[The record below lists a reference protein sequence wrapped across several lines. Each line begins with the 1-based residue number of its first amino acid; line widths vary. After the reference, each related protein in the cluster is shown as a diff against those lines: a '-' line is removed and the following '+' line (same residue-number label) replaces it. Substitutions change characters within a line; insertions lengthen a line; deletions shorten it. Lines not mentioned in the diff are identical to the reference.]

1 MPTVKIN
8 GCNIWYE
15 ITGKGK
21 PVVQIGGAV
30 SGHEGYALV
39 TPMIAT
45 HFAVL
50 DYDHRGYGHS
60 DRPHQKYTMD
70 TWADDL
76 KELLDALGMEKIHVH
91 GGSMGGYIAIKF
103 ATKYPE
109 RVDRLII
116 NGAAAKSDFTCR
128 CQFEVWKAVARKF
141 GMDSDE
147 LAQELCTKAFSRAH
161 LDDPETGGATAVR
174 GMREATAPNAS
185 LHVFLDACDAMIET
199 DVTPDLG
206 RVSSPTLLM
215 VGSEDVL
222 TPLDQGPDGA
232 GMRYMHERIKG
243 SELWIAEGSGHG
255 LLAERPQESA
265 EKVIEFLSA

>member
-1 MPTVKIN
+1 MSKVKVN
-8 GCNIWYE
+8 GCDIWYE
-15 ITGKGK
+15 ISGTGA

-30 SGHEGYALV
+30 SGHQGYALV
-39 TPMIAT
+39 TPEIAK
-45 HFAVL
+45 HFSVL
-50 DYDHRGYGHS
+50 DYDHRGYGLS
-60 DRPHQKYTMD
+60 DRPKQKYTMD

-76 KELLDALGMEKIHVH
+76 KALLDALGIEKTHVH

-103 ATKYPE
+103 ATKFPE
-109 RVDRLII
+109 RVDRLVI

-128 CQFEVWKAVARKF
+128 CQFEVWKAVARRY

-147 LAQELCTKAFSRAH
+147 LAQELCTKAFSRAW
-161 LDDPETGGATAVR
+161 LDSPETGGENAVR
-174 GMREATAPNAS
+174 WMREATAPNAS

-199 DVTPDLG
+199 DVTSQLS

-222 TPLDQGPDGA
+222 TPVDQGPDGA
-232 GMRYMHERIKG
+232 GMRYMHEHIRG

-255 LLAERPQESA
+255 LLAERAQETVK
-265 EKVIEFLSA
+265 KVIEFLSD

>member
-1 MPTVKIN
+1 MAKAKVN
-8 GCNIWYE
+8 GCDIWYE
-15 ITGKGK
+15 IRGSGR

-39 TPMIAT
+39 TPEMSK
-45 HFAVL
+45 HFSVL
-50 DYDHRGYGHS
+50 DYDHRGYGMS

-76 KELLDALGMEKIHVH
+76 KGLLDDLSIEKTHVH

-109 RVDRLII
+109 RVDRLVI

-128 CQFEVWKAVARKF
+128 SQFEVWKAVALKF
-141 GMDSDE
+141 GIDSDE
-147 LAQELCTKAFSRAH
+147 LAQELCTKAFSRAW
-161 LDDPETGGATAVR
+161 LDGPNGGEMAVK
-174 GMREATAPNAS
+174 GMRESTAPNAS
-185 LHVFLDACDAMIET
+185 LHVFLDACDAMIEA
-199 DVTPDLG
+199 DVTPQLD

-215 VGSEDVL
+215 VGSEDIL
-222 TPLDQGPDGA
+222 TPLDQGPAGA
-232 GMRYMHERIKG
+232 GMRYMHEHIPG

-255 LLAERPQESA
+255 LLVERPKETVD
-265 EKVIEFLSA
+265 KVIEFLSL

>member
-1 MPTVKIN
+1 MATVKVN

-15 ITGKGK
+15 ITGEGE

-39 TPMIAT
+39 TPAIAK
-45 HFAVL
+45 HFKVL
-50 DYDHRGYGHS
+50 DYDHRGYGMS

-76 KELLDALGMEKIHVH
+76 KGLLDALGIEKTHVH

-128 CQFEVWKAVARKF
+128 CQFEVWKAVARKY

-147 LAQELCTKAFSRAH
+147 LAQELCTKAFSRGF
-161 LDDPETGGATAVR
+161 LDDPETGGANAVR
-174 GMREATAPNAS
+174 GMRESTAPNAS

-199 DVTPDLG
+199 DVTPQLA

-232 GMRYMHERIKG
+232 GMRYMHECIKG
-243 SELWIAEGSGHG
+243 SELWIAQGSGHG
-255 LLAERPQESA
+255 LLVERAQESL
-265 EKVIEFLSA
+265 EKVIDFLSA

>member
-1 MPTVKIN
+1 MATIEVN

-15 ITGKGK
+15 ISGKGA

-39 TPMIAT
+39 TPEMAK

-60 DRPHQKYTMD
+60 DRPKQKYTME

-76 KELLDALGMEKIHVH
+76 KGLLDALGIERTHVH

-109 RVDRLII
+109 RVDRLVI

-128 CQFEVWKAVARKF
+128 CQFEVWKAIARRY

-147 LAQELCTKAFSRAH
+147 LARELCTKAFSRGW
-161 LDDPETGGATAVR
+161 LDGPQGGEKAV
-174 GMREATAPNAS
+174 GWMREATAPNAS
-185 LHVFLDACDAMIET
+185 LHVFLDACDAMIKT
-199 DVTPDLG
+199 DVTPQLG

-215 VGSEDVL
+215 VGSEDIL

-232 GMRYMHERIKG
+232 GMRYMHEHIKG

-255 LLAERPQESA
+255 LLAERARESV
-265 EKVIEFLSA
+265 EKVISFLSH